1 MVSLFNK
8 KLVPSMSWEVIEFF
22 GLSYNLINPEIIQ
35 APESLYIYR
44 GSLVVVDSSVDKNC
58 FTNCLDFNSHICKD
72 GVL

>member
-8 KLVPSMSWEVIEFF
+8 KLVLSMSWEVIGFF

-44 GSLVVVDSSVDKNC
+44 GSLVVVDSSVDKN
-58 FTNCLDFNSHICKD
+58 IYK
-72 GVL
+72 GG